1 MRHPEEGQL
10 LRYLDGELPGRRAR
24 QVRQHLEACGHCR
37 AEFEEL
43 QNTVGDCVRYRKNV
57 LRTCLP
63 PPVPWQD
70 LSRGFD
76 RIDASLDR
84 ESLAARLVGVLSLP
98 RPAVPWAVTGA
109 IAVAVVCTIVYQ
121 LRETPSVQAAAL
133 LKKAVAVAD
142 SRPRP
147 ARRIR
152 ISTASRQLT
161 RVIGA
166 GQPASDAPA
175 IERLFRAANYN
186 WDDPLSA
193 KAFETWRDQLPAKR
207 DQVASMEDPQSPDR
221 NSYRIQTTTDASELV
236 SATLKLRM
244 TDFEPLEGRFEFRN
258 RDWVEMTELTDQ
270 PTLPA
275 STVAGAT
282 GGMPRQ
288 PGMPPDR
295 AEPST
300 EPLNPAGV
308 AEELQVVAALH
319 QVGADLGDPVEIARG
334 SGQILVSGTGIPP
347 QHQKQIHEA
356 LDSMPGVVVRFSEP
370 GAGGGAPS
378 GPEGTPPET
387 PVLRDS
393 AGSVPPPFQARLE
406 ERLGG
411 RPQFERFSSQLF
423 DASDAVMSRAYA
435 LRRLAQQFPPDVERQ
450 LNAEGRRALRGLGR
464 EHVAALARQ
473 SGEIDAALSRILAAL
488 GGTAAPGEV
497 RLESAAWQPASEE
510 LLSAARRVETLLAV
524 LLGMAAPD
532 NPADQIPSQLLA
544 ALAQLRASQEH
555 CQRLL
560 SYDDVRQSR

>member
-1 MRHPEEGQL
+1 MSSLETRHPEEGQL

-24 QVRQHLEACGHCR
+24 QIRKHLEACWHCR
-37 AEFEEL
+37 AELEEL
-43 QNTVGDCVRYRKNV
+43 ESTAGDCVRYRKNV
-57 LRTCLP
+57 LGTCLP
-63 PPVPWQD
+63 PPPDPWQD
-70 LSRGFD
+70 LSLGFD
-76 RIDASLDR
+76 RIDASLGG
-84 ESLAARLVGVLSLP
+84 ESLAARLARVISLP

-109 IAVAVVCTIVYQ
+109 IAVAVVSTIVYQ
-121 LRETPSVQAAAL
+121 WRETPSVQAAAL

-152 ISTASRQLT
+152 IRTASVQLT
-161 RVIGA
+161 RVVGA

-175 IERLFRAANYN
+175 IERLFRSANYN

-193 KAFETWRDQLPAKR
+193 RSFETWRDQLPAKR
-207 DQVASMEDPQSPDR
+207 DEVAAIEDPQSPDR

-236 SATLKLRM
+236 SASLKLRM
-244 TDFEPLEGRFEFRN
+244 TDFEPLEGRFEFRS

-295 AEPST
+295 VEASAEPM
-300 EPLNPAGV
+300 NPAGV

-319 QVGADLGDPVEIARG
+319 QVGADLGDPVEIARE

-370 GAGGGAPS
+370 GGVPS
-378 GPEGTPPET
+378 GPGAPPET
-387 PVLRDS
+387 PALRDS
-393 AGSVPPPFQARLE
+393 AGSAPPPFQARLE

-411 RPQFERFSSQLF
+411 RPQYERFSSQLL
-423 DASDAVMSRAYA
+423 DGSDAVMSRAYA

-450 LNAEGRRALRGLGR
+450 LSAEGRRQLRDLGR

-473 SGEIDAALSRILAAL
+473 SGEMDAALSRILAAL
-488 GGTAAPGEV
+488 GGAPPGEV

-510 LLSAARRVETLLAV
+510 LLSAARRVETVLAV
-524 LLGMAAPD
+524 LLGMAPPD
-532 NPADQIPSQLLA
+532 NPADHIPSQLLA

-560 SYDDVRQSR
+560 SYDGR